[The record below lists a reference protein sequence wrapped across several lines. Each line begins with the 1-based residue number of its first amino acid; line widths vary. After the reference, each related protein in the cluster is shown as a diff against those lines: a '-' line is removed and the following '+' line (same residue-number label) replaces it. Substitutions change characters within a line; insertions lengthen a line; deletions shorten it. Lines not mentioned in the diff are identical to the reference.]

1 MVTETEAQEA
11 RSRSIE
17 QEPSTSA
24 IMGGLADLK
33 STLDKATKT
42 IRPPEKSIFELL
54 TSRQAV
60 HVKMRVYDIVLNFTH
75 TAAATLTLT
84 IGNKTYLFPIAANG
98 GLSGGMP
105 FPIILDRGVDVFITA
120 SAGTLGA
127 CWLTYTPEE

>member
-1 MVTETEAQEA
+1 MVAETEE
-11 RSRSIE
+11 RTRSIE

-24 IMGGLADLK
+24 IMSGLAELRN
-33 STLDKATKT
+33 TLDKATKV
-42 IRPPEKSIFELL
+42 IRPPEKSAFELL
-54 TSRQAV
+54 TSRQAL
-60 HVKMRVYDIVLNFTH
+60 HVKMRVYDLVLNFTH

-84 IGNKTYLFPIAANG
+84 IGNRTYVFPIAANG
-98 GLSGGMP
+98 ALSGGMP